1 MISGHAAE
9 WSRQHFNASG
19 ATGDECEENIDTIVV
34 EYVNGTDYLAPCHA
48 KYSIKFIAFI
58 LQYKYWWQRDNNPLH
73 FSRSVG
79 KCFMEMKMALCT
91 ELTTEEAGDGE
102 LGVEEYRDIIA
113 CTIGMEC
120 TWA

>member
-1 MISGHAAE
+1 MISGQAAE
-9 WSRQHFNASG
+9 WSREHFNASG

-58 LQYKYWWQRDNNPLH
+58 LQYMNANGITII

-79 KCFMEMKMALCT
+79 KCFMAMKMALCT
-91 ELTTEEAGDGE
+91 ELTIEETGGDGE
-102 LGVEEYRDIIA
+102 LGVDEYRDIIA
-113 CTIGMEC
+113 CTLGMEC
-120 TWA
+120 T